1 MPTLGGGENDQETLW
16 RYFLPL
22 AMRFD
27 LRRHNCTATWKITRT
42 SIELES
48 ADCDRDPLDAD
59 YQYYDNCQL
68 NLKETFGQSIGDYIG
83 DFARFRNL
91 SHWKIPTNA
100 AVFAAVFQATIAAL
114 EGFVTV
120 QISGP
125 RWNTKNN
132 TTLGLDKDHYNETY
146 MQMQTIT
153 RDVPTLRADWGLY
166 FILALQPIV
175 SVGSF

>member
-68 NLKETFGQSIGDYIG
+68 NL
-83 DFARFRNL
+83 
-91 SHWKIPTNA
+91 P
-100 AVFAAVFQATIAAL
+100 L
-114 EGFVTV
+114 E
-120 QISGP
+120 
-125 RWNTKNN
+125 
-132 TTLGLDKDHYNETY
+132 DTY
-146 MQMQTIT
+146 Q
-153 RDVPTLRADWGLY
+153 RRCFCRCVPSNHRSA
-166 FILALQPIV
+166 
-175 SVGSF
+175 

>member
-1 MPTLGGGENDQETLW
+1 
-16 RYFLPL
+16 
-22 AMRFD
+22 
-27 LRRHNCTATWKITRT
+27 
-42 SIELES
+42 
-48 ADCDRDPLDAD
+48 
-59 YQYYDNCQL
+59 
-68 NLKETFGQSIGDYIG
+68 
-83 DFARFRNL
+83 
-91 SHWKIPTNA
+91 
-100 AVFAAVFQATIAAL
+100 VFQATIAAL

-166 FILALQPIV
+166 FILALQPVVTVLALLAVLLLFPTPISRGFGLV
-175 SVGSF
+175 SLLEGVDKDSLDILKGAGFSGELKDPVGVGIKVSRSDAEARGNTISYFMDGSGSKGGIRRGEIYQ